1 MPDSIMY
8 QQDGYVVLETGKPEQ
23 LMTEEELLA
32 TLTQVLTLL
41 GEDLPAD
48 VRKITN
54 LEAQAKYL
62 LDNYCELD
70 VGEGKYLQW
79 YVVRW
84 EKRSRSGTP

>member
-8 QQDGYVVLETGKPEQ
+8 QQDGYVVLETGQPEQ

-32 TLTQVLTLL
+32 KLKQVLTLL
-41 GEDLPAD
+41 GEDLPSD
-48 VRKITN
+48 VEKIAS

-70 VGEGKYLQW
+70 MVEGGYLQW

-84 EKRSRSGTP
+84 NK